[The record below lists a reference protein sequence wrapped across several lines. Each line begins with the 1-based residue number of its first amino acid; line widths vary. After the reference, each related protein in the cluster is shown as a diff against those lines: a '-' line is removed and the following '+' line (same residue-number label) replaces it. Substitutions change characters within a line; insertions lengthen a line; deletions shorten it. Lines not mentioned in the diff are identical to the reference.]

1 MDNGFVL
8 GTYSRVV
15 AIEVPHVGSS
25 GAPEPAWLSLRE
37 LQVLALVAEGRS
49 NRQIGAALALSPLTV
64 KAHLAR
70 IGRKLDSGD
79 RAHMVA
85 LAMRAG
91 LIT

>member
-1 MDNGFVL
+1 VDNCFVL

-15 AIEVPHVGSS
+15 AIEVPHVPG
-25 GAPEPAWLSLRE
+25 GAPEPAWFSLRE

-49 NRQIGAALALSPLTV
+49 NREIGDALALSPLTI

>member
-1 MDNGFVL
+1 MDNCFVL

-15 AIEVPHVGSS
+15 AIEVPHVPG
-25 GAPEPAWLSLRE
+25 GAPEPAWFSLRE

-49 NRQIGAALALSPLTV
+49 NREIGDALALSPLTI

-70 IGRKLDSGD
+70 IGRKLGSGD

-91 LIT
+91 HIT